1 MERSA
6 EIEIGD
12 AIRRFV
18 RVDNPAGTL
27 ALLVNALD
35 DLPVGI
41 GLLAVPDLTF
51 VYANTVYE
59 SWYQADRRP
68 LTGRRLEDALVA
80 APQVVQ
86 TFRDVATGGKPVHF
100 HNAEFVG
107 LKHRPYAL
115 PGDVTMWDWSIWP
128 LKSADGTV
136 THLLVSGY
144 DVTAPAID
152 RLNAELAHEEG
163 VRALLEV
170 SRTAGTK
177 GSIEDFFGDLSSI
190 VARVVGAQ
198 KVLFAMV
205 HDGKLSLQ
213 PSSHGFDDSALR
225 DVAVPCTP
233 RGTDLADRIVYHDH
247 VFRANIDSS
256 PEFDPYRA
264 VINVMGVSNGA
275 AVSWRVGDLR
285 LGVVAAFNSTSPEG
299 FSDRD
304 IYLLKTAAMA
314 AGLVWQH
321 RQDEAR
327 LAHVQEQERARLRA
341 AADQMAALER
351 AKADFLRMASHE
363 MRGPINVAS
372 VYAAMLDEA
381 ALGQQAE
388 TVRDAAKAIK
398 DKIYELNRMVDQVL
412 EVSRLED
419 PGLRLD
425 LSTFDLR
432 EVAARVC
439 EEVSAVAGE
448 THLTVKP
455 AAQPVVVHADRDRVQ
470 LILQNLLDNA
480 IKYSPRGGEVRC
492 VVQRRDDSAEV
503 VIADQGIGIAQAD
516 LPKLFGRFSRVGG
529 EETEHIPGTGLGLYL
544 SREAARL
551 LGGDLTVESEPGKG
565 SMFRLHLPAL
575 PPLES

>member
-6 EIEIGD
+6 GIEVGD

-18 RVDNPAGTL
+18 RVDDPGSTL
-27 ALLVNALD
+27 GVLLGALD

-41 GLLAVPDLTF
+41 GLLECPDLTF
-51 VYANTVYE
+51 VYANSVYE

-68 LTGRRLEDALVA
+68 LAGHRLEDALVA

-86 TFRDVATGGKPVHF
+86 TFRDAATAGKPVHF

-107 LKHRPYAL
+107 LKHRPYVL
-115 PGDVTMWDWSIWP
+115 PNDVTMWDWSIWP
-128 LKSADGTV
+128 LKGPDGQV

-144 DVTAPAID
+144 DVTAAAID

-170 SRTAGTK
+170 SRTAGSK
-177 GSIEDFFGDLSSI
+177 GSMEDFFGELSGK
-190 VARVVGAQ
+190 VARVVGAG
-198 KVLFAMV
+198 KVLFATA
-205 HDGKLSLQ
+205 HDGVLTLQ
-213 PSSHGFDDSALR
+213 PSSHGFEDSALR
-225 DVAVPCTP
+225 DLALPCSP
-233 RGTDLADRIVYHDH
+233 NGTDLADRIVYHDY

-256 PEFDPYRA
+256 SLFDPYRP
-264 VINVMGVSNGA
+264 VINVMDVSNGA

-304 IYLLKTAAMA
+304 VYLLKTAAMA

-327 LAHVQEQERARLRA
+327 LARAQGHERTRLQA

-363 MRGPINVAS
+363 MRGPINVVS
-372 VYAAMLDEA
+372 VYSSLLGEA
-381 ALGQQAE
+381 ERGGHTGA
-388 TVRDAAKAIK
+388 VRDAARAIN
-398 DKIYELNRMVDQVL
+398 DKIRELNRMVDQVL

-419 PGLRLD
+419 PGMRLD
-425 LSTFDLR
+425 LTTFDVR
-432 EVAARVC
+432 DVAARAC
-439 EEVSAVAGE
+439 DEVSALAGE
-448 THLTVKP
+448 TRVSVKL
-455 AAQPVVVHADRDRVQ
+455 AAEPILVHADRDRVQ

-480 IKYSPRGGEVRC
+480 IKYSPAGGDVRC
-492 VVQRRDDSAEV
+492 VVQRRDHSAEV
-503 VIADQGIGIAQAD
+503 VISDQGIGIAQAD
-516 LPKLFGRFSRVGG
+516 LPKLFGRFSRVRG
-529 EETEHIPGTGLGLYL
+529 EETEGIPGTGLGLYL

-551 LGGDLTVESEPGKG
+551 LGGDLTVESEPGRG
-565 SMFRLHLPAL
+565 SMFRLQLPAL
-575 PPLES
+575 PPAES